1 MRHVVTLI
9 ISTVV
14 ALLGL
19 LLLGATHACAAD
31 TEDQDDTAAR
41 ADIEVHVVTAN
52 RVRDDVQ
59 ELPYAVDD
67 ISAQSLARRFSRTV
81 PDALADSPGV
91 MVQKTAHGQ
100 GSPYIRGFT
109 GYRTLAL
116 IDGIRYNNGVYRD
129 GPSEYFSLID
139 LESVERIEVLSG
151 PAAVLYGSDAV
162 GGVVSVETQSS
173 DYKLASA
180 AAHFIHGAQK
190 YRYSSADSSHLSRT
204 KVDLGSGGL
213 WGLHVGYSLKDFGD
227 VHAANIGRQPH
238 TGYGEHAIDAR
249 LDIAVAPQWTVTGVH
264 QRLAQDDVWRTH
276 ATVFGRSFHGTTV
289 GTDLRRS
296 KDQHRSLSY
305 LRLHGRPELAGLDEA
320 RLTFSHQSWLE
331 QGERLRG
338 NNRGLYERFQSNMS
352 GVDVELAS
360 QFPRLGLRYG
370 ADYYRDNIDSYGA
383 RFDPGGTLAG
393 INIQGPLGDDAR
405 FGMLGMHVQADV
417 PVTARLG
424 LIAGTRHTRV
434 RARIGRYEDPVS
446 GMPASF
452 EGDWNETVSSLRA
465 IVAVREDRTQHL
477 WTGISQSFRAPNI
490 ADLSRF
496 GASRSSETEIA
507 ATHLDAERFL
517 TYELGWKGRWSS
529 LASAL
534 TLFHTRIH
542 DYIASTP
549 TGRIV
554 DGLIEVSKR
563 NSASGYVRGIE
574 WRGDYGFWSNWHLGA
589 NLAWQKGQLDNFAST
604 TSVSSF
610 REPLSRIMPLTANLR
625 LEWSSDDQRWWLSSG
640 LTLSGKAD
648 RLSEN
653 DRNDTERIPPGGT
666 PGYSLLS
673 LHVGH
678 VLTHHVSLVAGLENV
693 LDSAY
698 RSHGSG
704 SNEAGIGG
712 TVGVTVK
719 F

>member
-1 MRHVVTLI
+1 MSLKV
-9 ISTVV
+9 STVV
-14 ALLGL
+14 ALAAL
-19 LLLGATHACAAD
+19 LLMGTSHARAAD
-31 TEDQDDTAAR
+31 TADYDDAPADS
-41 ADIEVHVVTAN
+41 DIEVHVVSAN
-52 RVRDDVQ
+52 RVRDDVH
-59 ELPYAVDD
+59 ELPYALDH
-67 ISAQSLARRFSRTV
+67 ISAQSLTRRFSRSV
-81 PDALADSPGV
+81 PEALADTPGV
-91 MVQKTAHGQ
+91 LVQKTAHGQ

-116 IDGIRYNNGVYRD
+116 IDGIRYNNGAYRD
-129 GPSEYFSLID
+129 GPNEYFSLID
-139 LESVERIEVLSG
+139 IESVARIEVLSG
-151 PAAVLYGSDAV
+151 PASVLYGSDAV
-162 GGVVSVETQSS
+162 GGVVSVETQGS
-173 DYKLASA
+173 DYDHASA
-180 AAHFIHGAQK
+180 GAPFIHGAQK

-204 KVDLGSGGL
+204 KVDLGSGGR

-227 VHAANIGRQPH
+227 VHAADIGRQPH

-276 ATVFGRSFHGTTV
+276 ATVFGRSFRGTTV

-296 KDQHRSLSY
+296 KDQQRSLSY
-305 LRLHGRPELAGLDEA
+305 LRLHGRPALAGLDEA
-320 RLTFSHQSWLE
+320 RLTFSQQSWLE

-338 NNRGLYERFQSNMS
+338 NNRGLFERFQSNMS
-352 GVDVELAS
+352 GVDLALVS

-383 RFDPGGTLAG
+383 RFNPGGTLAG

-417 PVTARLG
+417 PVTARVG

-434 RARIGRYEDPVS
+434 RARIGRYAD
-446 GMPASF
+446 PASGTAASF
-452 EGDWNETVSSLRA
+452 RSDWNETVSSLRA
-465 IVAVREDRTQHL
+465 IVAVREDGTQHL
-477 WTGISQSFRAPNI
+477 WTAVSQSFRAPNI

-507 ATHLDAERFL
+507 ATQLDAENFL
-517 TYELGWKGRWSS
+517 SYELGWKGRWSS
-529 LASAL
+529 LATAL

-549 TGRIV
+549 TGRFV

-563 NSASGYVRGIE
+563 NSASGYVQGIE
-574 WRGDYGFWSNWHLGA
+574 WRGDYGFGSNWYLRA

-604 TSVSSF
+604 TAASSF
-610 REPLSRIMPLTANLR
+610 REPLSRIMPVTANLR
-625 LEWSSDDQRWWLSSG
+625 LDWHSDDQRWWLSSG
-640 LTLSGKAD
+640 LTLSGEAD
-648 RLSEN
+648 RLSEG
-653 DRNDTERIPPGGT
+653 DRHDTERIPPGGT
-666 PGYSLLS
+666 PGYALLS
-673 LHVGH
+673 LHAGH
-678 VLTHHVSLVAGLENV
+678 VLTHHVSVVAGLDNV

-712 TVGVTVK
+712 TVGVTVE

>member
-1 MRHVVTLI
+1 MKLHV
-9 ISTVV
+9 STVV
-14 ALLGL
+14 ALAGL
-19 LLLGATHACAAD
+19 LLMGTAHARAAD
-31 TEDQDDTAAR
+31 TERYADTAAR
-41 ADIEVHVVTAN
+41 SNIEVHVVTAN
-52 RVRDDVQ
+52 RVRDDVH
-59 ELPYAVDD
+59 ELPYALDD
-67 ISAQSLARRFSRTV
+67 ISAQRLTRRLSRTL
-81 PDALADSPGV
+81 PEALADTPGV
-91 MVQKTAHGQ
+91 LVQKTAHGQ

-116 IDGIRYNNGVYRD
+116 IDGIRYNNSVYRD

-139 LESVERIEVLSG
+139 LESVARIEVLSG
-151 PAAVLYGSDAV
+151 PASVRYGSDAV
-162 GGVVSVETQSS
+162 GGVVSVETQGS
-173 DYKLASA
+173 DYDHAGA
-180 AAHFIHGAQK
+180 GAHFIHGAQK

-204 KVDLGSGGL
+204 AVDVGSGGL

-249 LDIAVAPQWTVTGVH
+249 LDIAIAPQWTVTGVH

-276 ATVFGRSFHGTTV
+276 ATIFGRSFHGTTV

-305 LRLHGRPELAGLDEA
+305 LRLQGRPELAGLDEA

-331 QGERLRG
+331 QGERLGG
-338 NNRGLYERFQSNMS
+338 NNRGLFERFQSNMS
-352 GVDVELAS
+352 GVDLEFAS

-405 FGMLGMHVQADV
+405 FGMLGVHVQADL
-417 PVTARLG
+417 PITDRLG

-434 RARIGRYEDPVS
+434 RARIGRYEDPAS
-446 GMPASF
+446 GTASAYQ
-452 EGDWNETVSSLRA
+452 GDWNETVSSLRA
-465 IVAVREDRTQHL
+465 IMAVRENGTQHL
-477 WTGISQSFRAPNI
+477 WTGVSQSFRAPNI

-496 GASRSSETEIA
+496 GASRSNETEIA
-507 ATHLDAERFL
+507 ATDLDAENFL

-529 LASAL
+529 LTTAL

-563 NSASGYVRGIE
+563 NSASGYVHGVE
-574 WRGDYGFWSNWHLGA
+574 WRGDYQFWSNWFLRA

-604 TSVSSF
+604 TSASSF
-610 REPLSRIMPLTANLR
+610 REPLSRIMPLTAKLR
-625 LEWSSDDQRWWLSSG
+625 LEWNSDDQRWWLAGG
-640 LTLSGKAD
+640 LTLSGAAD
-648 RLSEN
+648 RLSES
-653 DRNDTERIPPGGT
+653 DRDDTERIPPGGT
-666 PGYSLLS
+666 PAYSLLS
-673 LHVGH
+673 LHAGH
-678 VLTHHVSLVAGLENV
+678 VLTHHVSLVAGLENIF
-693 LDSAY
+693 DSAY

-712 TVGVTVK
+712 TIGVKVE